1 MICTVSSLSSKYV
14 ASNMHIYLGTMLVS
28 HNKIAHCENPRMV
41 WYKFKVVNYFVLI
54 SMKPYSSSL
63 YCAP

>member
-1 MICTVSSLSSKYV
+1 MICTVSSLSSTYV
-14 ASNMHIYLGTMLVS
+14 PSNMRIYIGTMLVS
-28 HNKIAHCENPRMV
+28 HNKIAHENPHMV
-41 WYKFKVVNYFVLI
+41 WCMFKVLNYSVLI